1 MENSNKV
8 IAEFMGHIIDY
19 GFKKDAILY
28 MPQGEG
34 NASNNAV
41 HLKLD
46 KVKYHKSWDWL
57 MPVIQRCYD
66 EGERLDGTEHNFIGE
81 ITESLLDG
89 DIEASHKAVVEI
101 IKWYNENK

>member
-1 MENSNKV
+1 MDNNKL
-8 IAEFMGHIIDY
+8 IAEFMGRYCSKSIS
-19 GFKKDAILY
+19 
-28 MPQGEG
+28 PQPNPPE
-34 NASNNAV
+34 
-41 HLKLD
+41 
-46 KVKYHKSWDWL
+46 YHTSWDWL

-89 DIEASHKAVVEI
+89 DIEATHKAVVEI